1 MVLYLL
7 RRLSASLLLILALLS
22 AVFFLVRL
30 VPGDPIDRFTGADI
44 GAEERALIRHSYGL
58 DRPLLVQYRDWIGGV
73 LVSGDWGQSLR
84 QHRPVAAVIGEAIG
98 PTLLLT
104 LTAYVVHLLI
114 AVAAGVLMARHRG
127 RRGERIATVGGLAL
141 YSVPAFWLGQ
151 MLILVF
157 CLRLG
162 WLPASG
168 MTSPDAA
175 FLPWPARLWDLV
187 RHLLLP
193 VCLLGVASAMGTAR
207 YLRNSLAEVLAQDY
221 ILAARAHGLP
231 ERVVQWK
238 HALRN
243 ALLPVVTLAG
253 LSLPFLLGGAVMT
266 EVVFAWP
273 GMGRVTVEAIFAR
286 DYPVV
291 MGTTALAAVLVV
303 AGNLIADLLYGVV
316 DPRVRLRGE
325 GTA

>member
-1 MVLYLL
+1 MFFYLL
-7 RRLSASLLLILALLS
+7 RRLSASFLLILALLS

-30 VPGDPIDRFTGADI
+30 VPGDPIDRFASADLD
-44 GAEERALIRHSYGL
+44 AAQRALIRHSYGL
-58 DRPLLVQYRDWIGGV
+58 DRPLLAQYRDWLAGIV
-73 LVSGDWGQSLR
+73 LRGDWGQSLR
-84 QHRPVAAVIGEAIG
+84 QHRAVGRVIGEAIG

-104 LTAYVVHLLI
+104 LTAYLVHLLI
-114 AVAAGVLMARHRG
+114 AVVAGVLMARHRG
-127 RRGERIATVGGLAL
+127 RRAERLATAGGLAL

-157 CLRLG
+157 CRWLG

-175 FLPWPARLWDLV
+175 FLPWPARLLDV
-187 RHLLLP
+187 ARHLLLP

-243 ALLPVVTLAG
+243 GLLPVVTLAG
-253 LSLPFLLGGAVMT
+253 LSLPFLLGGAVVT

-286 DYPVV
+286 DYPVI

-303 AGNLIADLLYGVV
+303 AGNLVADLLYGVV
-316 DPRVRLRGE
+316 DPRVRLRAE
-325 GTA
+325 G

>member
-1 MVLYLL
+1 MLLYLL

-30 VPGDPIDRFTGADI
+30 VPGDPIDRFTGADLD
-44 GAEERALIRHSYGL
+44 AAQRALIRHSYGL
-58 DRPLLVQYRDWIGGV
+58 DRPVLAQYRDWLGGIV
-73 LVSGDWGQSLR
+73 LHGDWGRSLR

-104 LTAYVVHLLI
+104 LTAYIVHLLV
-114 AVAAGVLMARHRG
+114 AVVAGVLMARHRG

-157 CLRLG
+157 CRWLG
-162 WLPASG
+162 WLPPSG

-175 FLPWPARLWDLV
+175 FLSWPARLWDLA

-193 VCLLGVASAMGTAR
+193 VCLLGVSTAMGTAR

-286 DYPVV
+286 DYPVI

-303 AGNLIADLLYGVV
+303 LGNLIADLLYGLV